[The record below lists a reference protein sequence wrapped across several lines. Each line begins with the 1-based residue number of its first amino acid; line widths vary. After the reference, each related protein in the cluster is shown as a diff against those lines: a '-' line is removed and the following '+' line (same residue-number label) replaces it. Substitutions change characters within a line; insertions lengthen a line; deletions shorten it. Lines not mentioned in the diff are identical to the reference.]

1 MRGVGGVE
9 EEEAATG
16 SGFPPSPRSPPVVHI
31 SIYPFPFI
39 MSDWDPHWSSPPP
52 LSPPSASHDE
62 APSSDAPAAESRDD
76 SPPLASLQAAA
87 APPATAVTSHG
98 GSSPMSHLNTYIK
111 EYLVQLG
118 LSDLASLF
126 MEEAKKNADIP
137 PVPFVQMWFQLE
149 SQMIPCSPPSYDK
162 QMVPMFSLNE
172 GVEKYLEHL
181 QIDRRSFSEKA
192 S

>member
-1 MRGVGGVE
+1 MRTVRETHAHFFTRFPIRLYERSWRCGGGRGGDGE
-9 EEEAATG
+9 WLPALHAHRRWCIYLYI
-16 SGFPPSPRSPPVVHI
+16 PP
-31 SIYPFPFI
+31 PFI
-39 MSDWDPHWSSPPP
+39 MSDWDPRWSSSPP

-126 MEEAKKNADIP
+126 MEEAEKNADIP

-149 SQMIPCSPPSYDK
+149 SQMIPCSPPS
-162 QMVPMFSLNE
+162 
-172 GVEKYLEHL
+172 
-181 QIDRRSFSEKA
+181 
-192 S
+192 